1 MEKDEVL
8 QASWVAAVASPAK
21 KACTRRLVESGGG
34 KVRHSGR
41 KCQEYLEQH
50 VEQPLVVY
58 E

>member
-41 KCQEYLEQH
+41 KCQEYI
-50 VEQPLVVY
+50 
-58 E
+58 